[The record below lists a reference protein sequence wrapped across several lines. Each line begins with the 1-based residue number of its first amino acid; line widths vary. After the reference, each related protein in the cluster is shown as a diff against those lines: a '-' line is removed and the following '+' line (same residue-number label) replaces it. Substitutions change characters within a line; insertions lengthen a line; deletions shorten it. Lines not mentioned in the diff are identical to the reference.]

1 MICLEV
7 SDIKYQNLHE
17 LIQRSSSSREYFL
30 SLPVDTQLRLHVLN
44 DYIHSL
50 NKLHIYAEISK

>member
-44 DYIHSL
+44 DYIRSL
-50 NKLHIYAEISK
+50 HQLHIYAEISK

>member
-17 LIQRSSSSREYFL
+17 LIERSSSSREYFL

-44 DYIHSL
+44 DYTHSL
-50 NKLHIYAEISK
+50 HQLHIYAEISK

>member
-44 DYIHSL
+44 DYIHQKYLILSFL
-50 NKLHIYAEISK
+50 F

>member
-30 SLPVDTQLRLHVLN
+30 SLPVDTQLR
-44 DYIHSL
+44 ITC
-50 NKLHIYAEISK
+50 A

>member
-1 MICLEV
+1 M

-50 NKLHIYAEISK
+50 HQLHIYAEISK

>member
-44 DYIHSL
+44 DYIHSATSITHL
-50 NKLHIYAEISK
+50 C

>member
-7 SDIKYQNLHE
+7 SDIKYQK

-50 NKLHIYAEISK
+50 HQLHIYAEISK

>member
-44 DYIHSL
+44 DYIYSL
-50 NKLHIYAEISK
+50 HQLHIYAEISK

>member
-44 DYIHSL
+44 DYIHSTSITHL
-50 NKLHIYAEISK
+50 C

>member
-44 DYIHSL
+44 DYIHPL
-50 NKLHIYAEISK
+50 HQLHIYAEISK